1 MQNTLVNLKNKLMV
15 TQNKTPMIT
24 QLRTL
29 TFFKENGLWY
39 VECEEWV
46 EHQTKLFR
54 ETHTYTNEAGKTV
67 KYNEEQDFDDPLDD
81 HTKHPD
87 WSDPSRSRVLVMD
100 DSFVALIEQKAQGA
114 DRVQLDMISYGWVS
128 DTFAHYLRDEIG
140 KQGARYVARFA
151 TPYPE
156 TFLLTPIF
164 HFLFAGAY
172 PLYIHVK

>member
-1 MQNTLVNLKNKLMV
+1 MV
-15 TQNKTPMIT
+15 TQDKTPMIS

-29 TFFKENGLWY
+29 SFFKENGLWY

-46 EHQTKLFR
+46 EHQTKTFR
-54 ETHTYTNEAGKTV
+54 KTHTYMNEAGKTV
-67 KYNEEQDFDDPLDD
+67 KYNEVQDFDNPLDD

-87 WSDPSRSRVLVMD
+87 WSDPSRSKMLVMD
-100 DSFVALIEQKAQGA
+100 DSFVTLIEQHAQGA
-114 DRVQLDMISYGWVS
+114 ENVQLEIISYGFVS
-128 DTFAHYLRDEIG
+128 NTFAHYMCVEAG

-151 TPYPE
+151 TPYTE